1 MTTCS
6 FKQASPLR
14 TTSGSR
20 SSPPPESDQIH
31 DKYGVIASVVGK
43 VQPGSTGFGKTG
55 GAAVYHQHKTP
66 KQASEFGKFIGAFL
80 TGPDA
85 PPSLDI
91 SKGFYF
97 NYGGIVAD
105 VVYPD
110 KIPKA

>member
-1 MTTCS
+1 MFFSTGLS
-6 FKQASPLR
+6 GPYDEWFAEF
-14 TTSGSR
+14 TS
-20 SSPPPESDQIH
+20 PESDQIH
-31 DKYGVIASVVGK
+31 DKYGVIASVAGK
-43 VQPGSTGFGKTG
+43 VQPGSTGFGKSG

-66 KQASEFGKFIGAFL
+66 KQANEFGKFAAAFL